1 MTSRIPTRQEYED
14 RERSELVRL
23 FGDLERLPLAERREN
38 REEWR
43 EAMAERPELIADRIG
58 WLFNGS
64 YGWGAQDRA
73 RSIVTGKRGNRVAAI
88 CQLLSAVEWRC
99 AQGEAIK
106 AWKDLTSA
114 QKDTLDATVTEA
126 IEYYRE
132 FLE

>member
-1 MTSRIPTRQEYED
+1 MTSRIPTREEYEA
-14 RERSELVRL
+14 RERADLYRQLSEL
-23 FGDLERLPLAERREN
+23 ETLPLSERREN

-43 EAMAERPELIADRIG
+43 EAMAERPELIAERIG

-73 RSIVTGKRGNRVAAI
+73 RAIVATKRGNRVAAI
-88 CQLLSAVEWRC
+88 CQLLGAVEWRC
-99 AQGEAIK
+99 AQAEAIK
-106 AWKDLTSA
+106 AWKGLTSA

-126 IEYYRE
+126 IEHYRE